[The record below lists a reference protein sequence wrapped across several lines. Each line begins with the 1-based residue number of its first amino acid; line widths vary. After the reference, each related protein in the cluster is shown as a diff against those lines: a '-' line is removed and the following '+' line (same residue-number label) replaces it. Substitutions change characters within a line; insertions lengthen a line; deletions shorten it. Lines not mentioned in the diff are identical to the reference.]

1 MLCSAVVIVRMRGGQ
16 ISNHHI
22 ADVAATLHC
31 TPIAAAAAAAAIAAA
46 ERGGVNRL
54 QVQRTLPACLPGWPA
69 ARARQTAGSHRGQ
82 L

>member
-1 MLCSAVVIVRMRGGQ
+1 MESPCQQCQRCHDMSSQDATVCSV
-16 ISNHHI
+16 S
-22 ADVAATLHC
+22 
-31 TPIAAAAAAAAIAAA
+31 AAAAAAAAIAAA